1 MTKELLQQALRAL
14 QECRG
19 DVISEKAD
27 DMAYNA
33 IAALRAAIA
42 QPEQTATSCVCARHN
57 GFCVC
62 AFKTAKADPTAQ
74 PVFHLR
80 EYGDVTQREMLEYI
94 ATGAISAAQPESKA
108 AQEKRQPL
116 TDEQIKSACGASDEY
131 WSTAKLYCIAITRI
145 TETAHGI
152 KA

>member
-1 MTKELLQQALRAL
+1 MMTKELLQQAL
-14 QECRG
+14 
-19 DVISEKAD
+19 DVLVAMQMEAD
-27 DMAYNA
+27 ARYCGLKITDEA
-33 IAALRAAIA
+33 ITSLRAAIA
-42 QPEQTATSCVCARHN
+42 QPEQ
-57 GFCVC
+57 
-62 AFKTAKADPTAQ
+62 PTAQ